1 MASHAVRIAA
11 SRLGIR
17 KVRGR
22 ISFVARTKSA
32 NRPVCLFESGSRVL
46 LGHVPVAFFHTS
58 ARVCTK
64 PLT

>member
-1 MASHAVRIAA
+1 VPSHAVRIDA
-11 SRLGIR
+11 SRAGIR

-32 NRPVCLFESGSRVL
+32 NRPICLFESGSRLL
-46 LGHVPVAFFHTS
+46 LGHVPVAFFHTC
-58 ARVCTK
+58 ARAFTK